1 MTNRASNKIR
11 LTLLASFAICAAV
24 AGTSTAASAA
34 DIAPSSKAAHS
45 VRMSGPETRIK
56 RLHDLLKITP
66 AQDAQWHD
74 VAQVMLDNA
83 SSIDS
88 AVKDRVRMTKGMTA
102 IDDLQS
108 YEAIVDAHAQG
119 IKNLAIA
126 FKPLYASMPEAQQKN
141 ADAVFG
147 HRTEPSNLKTH
158 A

>member
-1 MTNRASNKIR
+1 MTNRASNRIR

-24 AGTSTAASAA
+24 ATGASAA
-34 DIAPSSKAAHS
+34 DSAPSSAMAHA
-45 VRMSGPETRIK
+45 MPAGPEARIK
-56 RLHDLLKITP
+56 HLHDLLKITT

-83 SSIDS
+83 SAVDS
-88 AVKDRVRMTKGMTA
+88 AIKDRVRMTKGMTA

-119 IKNLAIA
+119 IKKLAIA
-126 FKPLYASMPEAQQKN
+126 FKPLYAAMPEAQQKN

-147 HRTEPSNLKTH
+147 HRTEPSKLKTH